1 MNRPPGQYEI
11 DVGIILLRQSPGQV
25 AQLVRASSQNTK
37 VEGSIPGQG
46 TYKTQPMNARTS
58 GTTN

>member
-46 TYKTQPMNARTS
+46 TYKNQPMSA
-58 GTTN
+58 